1 MTNSNNF
8 GIVISFF
15 GLWIT
20 TYFSIEYQ
28 QTIGFAIIFLFGILH
43 GSNDLRLISKINQGE
58 TTSIG
63 KKILLY
69 YIIFVF
75 FGIVLFYSLPKIAL
89 ILFLM
94 VSAYHF
100 GEQHWNILNKE
111 ENSKTIICFQTTY
124 GLFILSL
131 LFNFH
136 QEEVRKIIGQIINA
150 PITSIN
156 FTYCLIFV
164 GVLLL
169 VNGLLLVR
177 KNPSFSKEIMVN
189 IVYLILFGVIFRN
202 ANLIW
207 AFAIYFVV
215 WHSLPSIKEQIYFLY
230 GEYSLK
236 NFVRYFKSAFAYWI
250 LSLIGILLLYVLFK
264 DQEIFKALFFSFLAA
279 ITFPHTLVI
288 MKMQS
293 INKNNVKAVP

>member
-43 GSNDLRLISKINQGE
+43 GSNDLKLISKINQGE
-58 TTSIG
+58 TATIG

-75 FGIVLFYSLPKIAL
+75 FGVVLFYVLPKIAL
-89 ILFLM
+89 ILFLI

-100 GEQHWNILNKE
+100 GEQHWNILNTKKA
-111 ENSKTIICFQTTY
+111 SKTVIAFQTTY
-124 GLFILSL
+124 GLFILTL

-136 QEEVRKIIGQIINA
+136 QEEVRKIIGQIINV
-150 PITSIN
+150 PITSVN
-156 FTYCLIFV
+156 FSYCLIV
-164 GVLLL
+164 IGVLLF
-169 VNGLLLVR
+169 VTGLLLVR
-177 KNPSFSKEIMVN
+177 KNPIFSKEIMVN
-189 IVYLILFGVIFRN
+189 IVYLILFGIIFRN

-236 NFVRYFKSAFAYWI
+236 NFVQYFKSAFAYWI

-293 INKNNVKAVP
+293 INKNNV